1 MEFIEKNPNKSW
13 NWKGI
18 SWNPNIT
25 MEIIEKYPN
34 KPWDWGGISCNPNI
48 TMEIIEKYPN
58 KPWDWRGISCN
69 PNITMEYIEKNIDN
83 ICFEMLP
90 LNEFIYHNKL
100 VEKQERCKN
109 LFYLQKMKKINNDV
123 QRVIITDFL

>member
-1 MEFIEKNPNKSW
+1 MGLVEESHVIPILQW
-13 NWKGI
+13 NI
-18 SWNPNIT
+18 L
-25 MEIIEKYPN
+25 
-34 KPWDWGGISCNPNI
+34 
-48 TMEIIEKYPN
+48 
-58 KPWDWRGISCN
+58 R
-69 PNITMEYIEKNIDN
+69 KNIDN